1 MIFLAKTRSPQPLL
15 LVKLIFEII
24 HIEDKFHNAVSTQP
38 LHGYSNDYVWIM
50 DLYLGIQ
57 YRDSLTEILIFLHIK
72 VILS

>member
-38 LHGYSNDYVWIM
+38 LHGFSNDYVWIM
-50 DLYLGIQ
+50 DLYLGI
-57 YRDSLTEILIFLHIK
+57 
-72 VILS
+72 